1 MLNTYKLLP
10 LLLAVG
16 FISTNAFA
24 QTPTPPSAEQKA
36 ARAEIDTLTKRI
48 EELAKKLD
56 GNTKVHVMVIEQS
69 ASGNGKTVERRIIS
83 TGPEGHGMRMMED
96 EPDESRV
103 EMRRMGPPRIG
114 LGIVMAP
121 NSAGNGVKLAAVS
134 PNSPA
139 KASGMQS
146 GDIIT
151 AINGKKISAKD
162 MSGVAQARQL
172 LGEMKEG
179 QNVKLTYVR
188 NGKPVSTNLKA
199 SKIEPQM
206 VMTHDIRG
214 MAPGNAP
221 MMLNA
226 TRWQGLNMTELNPQ
240 LGRYFGTSSGVL
252 VLNPHQG
259 FAQLQPGDV
268 ITKIDG
274 KAVSSSRDVMINL
287 HGKKEGEKIN
297 LEILRD
303 RKAQTLS
310 VTAPKP
316 RPMNAPPMPPRP
328 PRPPMKPMTPPP
340 PAPPAPP
347 TPPRVAVFI
356 DDSAENI
363 LAFQEVGQDFDA
375 MEISTDGSITVDIL
389 GDILEIEGEDIRIN
403 PPIKK

>member
-10 LLLAVG
+10 LLLAAG

-24 QTPTPPSAEQKA
+24 QTPTPSSAEQKA
-36 ARAEIDTLTKRI
+36 ARAEIETLTKRI

-56 GNTKVHVMVIEQS
+56 GNTKVHVMVVEQS
-69 ASGNGKTVERRIIS
+69 VSGNGKSVERRVIS
-83 TGPEGHGMRMMED
+83 TKPDGHSMRMMDDGLGER
-96 EPDESRV
+96 RV
-103 EMRRMGPPRIG
+103 EMRKMGAPHIG
-114 LGIVMAP
+114 LGIVMSP
-121 NSAGNGVKLAAVS
+121 NAGGNGVKLAAVS

-139 KASGMQS
+139 KTSGLQS

-151 AINGKKISAKD
+151 AIDGKTIGAKD
-162 MSGVAQARQL
+162 MAGVEQARKL
-172 LGEMKEG
+172 LGDLKEG
-179 QNVKLTYVR
+179 QSVKLNYSR
-188 NGKPVSTNLKA
+188 NGKLANTTLKA
-199 SKIEPQM
+199 AKIEQQM
-206 VMTHDIRG
+206 VMTRDIRG
-214 MAPGNAP
+214 KAPGNAP
-221 MMLNA
+221 MMVNA
-226 TRWQGLNMTELNPQ
+226 TRWHGLNMTELNPQ

-268 ITKIDG
+268 ITKIEG
-274 KAVSSSRDVMINL
+274 KAVSNSRDVMLNI

-303 RKAQTLS
+303 RKTQSLT

-316 RPMNAPPMPPRP
+316 RSMNAPKPPRP
-328 PRPPMKPMTPPP
+328 PRPPMQPMTPPPPP

-347 TPPRVAVFI
+347 RVAIFI

-363 LAFQEVGQDFDA
+363 LAFQDIDQNFDV

-389 GDILEIEGEDIRIN
+389 GDLLEMEGEDIQISPVN
-403 PPIKK
+403 KQ